1 MTRPRS
7 LADAPV
13 EHVVSALRE
22 RLYGGI
28 SCLATLAVLSRYTS
42 HETSAW
48 ARLLDL
54 AVSTGGLWAASLLAD
69 GVSHMAVY
77 GKAPRG
83 RALLHLLQ
91 TSSQILQASVIP
103 MGLFV
108 AAGLGLLGTQLAQ
121 WIAIWVVVG
130 ELGLFA
136 LFAVRR
142 THLEWWRRLVAVAAL
157 LGLGAVVVAVKTFAH

>member
-13 EHVVSALRE
+13 EQVVSVLRE

-28 SCLATLAVLSRYTS
+28 SCLATLAVLSRYTTY
-42 HETSAW
+42 ETSAW

-54 AVSTGGLWAASLLAD
+54 AIATGGLWAASLLAD
-69 GVSHMAVY
+69 WVSHMAGY

-83 RALLHLLQ
+83 RTALHMLQ
-91 TSSQILQASVIP
+91 SSSQIVAASIIP

-108 AAGLGLLGTQLAQ
+108 AAGLGLLSTQLAQ
-121 WIAIWVVVG
+121 WIGIWVVVA

-142 THLEWWRRLVAVAAL
+142 THLDRKS
-157 LGLGAVVVAVKTFAH
+157 VV